1 MIHPLYLYFI
11 LIKMLQHKKTTTTSN
26 TKESATNTLFSK
38 DNYKWMLIGLVV
50 MAIGFFLMAGGKSS
64 DPNIFQDKDVYSTT
78 RITIAPILIIAG
90 LIIEIFAI
98 MKKPK

>member
-1 MIHPLYLYFI
+1 MA
-11 LIKMLQHKKTTTTSN
+11 QEKKTTTVH
-26 TKESATNTLFSK
+26 TKEAASNTLFGSE
-38 DNYKWMLIGLVV
+38 NYKWMIIGVVV
-50 MAIGFFLMAGGKSS
+50 MAIGFFLMAGGKSP
-64 DPNIFQDKDVYSTT
+64 DPNVFNDKEVYSTT